1 MIRLPFQK
9 AVPSKGL
16 NLAGISCVMFD
27 LDGTLI
33 DVDMNRFIPV
43 YLQRLTTRLGDL
55 AEPRALMAVIREAVY
70 IMLNGSDGT
79 LTMEQLLLNSLS
91 GEFGIGA
98 AEYRQRLKVFIEHD
112 LPELRPL
119 VKGHPL
125 ARFLIETCLA
135 NGWQLVLATN
145 PIFPMAVIEARMQWG
160 DISDLPFRH
169 VTAYETSRHCKPH
182 TGYFHQL
189 LDHLGVAAES
199 CLMVGNDTEHD
210 LAAGEVGIQTCLL
223 TTWLIDRTKGCYRTN
238 WQGSHEE
245 LLGVF
250 ATAGLSTE

>member
-1 MIRLPFQK
+1 MFRLPFQK
-9 AVPSKGL
+9 AAPGKGL

-43 YLQRLTTRLGDL
+43 YLQRLTNRLGDL
-55 AEPRALMAVIREAVY
+55 ADPRALMTVIREAVY
-70 IMLNGSDGT
+70 IMLNGSDGSQ
-79 LTMEQLLLNSLS
+79 TMEQLLLNSLS

-98 AEYRQRLKVFIEHD
+98 DEYRQRLELFIEHD
-112 LPELRPL
+112 LPGLSPL

-125 ARFLIETCLA
+125 ARALIETCLA
-135 NGWQLVLATN
+135 NGWQPVLATN
-145 PIFPMAVIEARMQWG
+145 PIFPMAVVEARMQWG
-160 DISDLPFRH
+160 EISDLPFRH
-169 VTAYETSRHCKPH
+169 VTAYETSRHCKPQA
-182 TGYFHQL
+182 GYFLQL
-189 LDHLGVAAES
+189 LDQLGTVAES

-210 LAAGEVGIQTCLL
+210 LAAAAVGIQTCLL
-223 TTWLIDRTKGCYRTN
+223 TPWLIDRTKGCYRTN

-250 ATAGLSTE
+250 AAAGSSTE